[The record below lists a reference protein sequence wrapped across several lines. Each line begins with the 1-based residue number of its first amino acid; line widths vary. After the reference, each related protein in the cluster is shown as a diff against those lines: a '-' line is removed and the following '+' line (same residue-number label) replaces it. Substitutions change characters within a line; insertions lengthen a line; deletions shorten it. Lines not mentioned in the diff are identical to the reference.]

1 MLATTKL
8 VLLHHERGKMVQNP
22 DDTAG
27 NIPGGLCM
35 CSAMRTLLIQS
46 LSATVVRKIE
56 GHLSLTVLSLTHSFR
71 RNIKLAGKK
80 NYCYIVSNLF
90 FLAYVQKEI
99 YLSLVSQTVLLGR
112 PG

>member
-8 VLLHHERGKMVQNP
+8 LLLHHERDGMVQNP

-46 LSATVVRKIE
+46 LSATVVRKME
-56 GHLSLTVLSLTHSFR
+56 GHLSLTVLSLTRSFR
-71 RNIKLAGKK
+71 RNIKLAGKRLLL
-80 NYCYIVSNLF
+80 YC
-90 FLAYVQKEI
+90 
-99 YLSLVSQTVLLGR
+99 
-112 PG
+112 